1 MEKFTRFRVRPV
13 PLHFICYMP
22 LNIYPWLSFSS
33 LESWRRNFT
42 QFRISAIYQPAE
54 NLLHVG
60 NIFKD
65 TVDFRECLS
74 DKNFWTG

>member
-1 MEKFTRFRVRPV
+1 MKKFTRFRVRPV

-22 LNIYPWLSFSS
+22 LNIYPWLSSSS